1 MSNLSTTTT
10 TNMSTS
16 ATNRIT
22 ISLNEK
28 DMIKMILEFLSNRDM
43 CITMMDLERE
53 TG

>member
-1 MSNLSTTTT
+1 MSNLSSQST
-10 TNMSTS
+10 MSSS
-16 ATNRIT
+16 ASNRIT